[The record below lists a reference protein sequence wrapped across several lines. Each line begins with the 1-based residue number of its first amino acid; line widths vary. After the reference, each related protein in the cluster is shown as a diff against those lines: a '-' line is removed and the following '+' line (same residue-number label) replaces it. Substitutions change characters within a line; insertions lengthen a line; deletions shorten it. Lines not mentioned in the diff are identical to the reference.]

1 MSNATSVSD
10 LERAEHLN
18 YGDGKGV
25 KRVSIFNDGDQV
37 NVATEQTLQELLSAS
52 GGGASIPKIVT
63 VGNYT
68 YIGSSKVLDALTSD
82 AVWQI
87 IRLDTS
93 SGLEGRY
100 ADATADYDKVFDNYA
115 SYTY

>member
-1 MSNATSVSD
+1 MT
-10 LERAEHLN
+10 HL
-18 YGDGKGV
+18 GK
-25 KRVSIFNDGDQV
+25 KRPFVAGL
-37 NVATEQTLQELLSAS
+37 ATEAKQDDIISAL

-63 VGNYT
+63 IGTNT
-68 YIGSSKVLDALTSD
+68 YIGSSKVLGALTSD